1 MPMHSLEPFNS
12 ADATTL
18 TASRDSRFSSVAPRA
33 AAAFRKSNGNTL
45 TSGSSAFEIPPVRKD
60 FSQSSNDDSVTT
72 NVAIT
77 VGGLVLII
85 LPTVVVGDE
94 LLILVGVASAVGLWF
109 LAHRHG
115 TLRGM
120 VEAGKRAGD
129 DRLEKSE
136 TKGGA

>member
-1 MPMHSLEPFNS
+1 M
-12 ADATTL
+12 
-18 TASRDSRFSSVAPRA
+18 
-33 AAAFRKSNGNTL
+33 
-45 TSGSSAFEIPPVRKD
+45 
-60 FSQSSNDDSVTT
+60 TT

-115 TLRGM
+115 TLRGI
-120 VEAGKRAGD
+120 VESGKRAGD
-129 DRLEKSE
+129 DKLEK
-136 TKGGA
+136 GGTV